1 MLPPFNM
8 SKLLKKMEKNNATK
22 MAKIKIFFPILGQKL
37 YFFLPKFREHYDKM
51 HCLCKLMVLEL
62 YNVQKRADN
71 DVILVHDVVLSGVL
85 E

>member
-1 MLPPFNM
+1 
-8 SKLLKKMEKNNATK
+8 MEKNNATK
-22 MAKIKIFFPILGQKL
+22 MAKIKIFFPILRQKL

-51 HCLCKLMVLEL
+51 YCLCKLMVLEL
-62 YNVQKRADN
+62 YNVQKHADN

>member
-1 MLPPFNM
+1 MQQKWLNQDFGP
-8 SKLLKKMEKNNATK
+8 
-22 MAKIKIFFPILGQKL
+22 KIV

>member
-1 MLPPFNM
+1 MQQ
-8 SKLLKKMEKNNATK
+8 KWLKSR
-22 MAKIKIFFPILGQKL
+22 FFPILGQKL
-37 YFFLPKFREHYDKM
+37 YFFLPQFREHYDKM
-51 HCLCKLMVLEL
+51 YCLCKLMVLEL

>member
-1 MLPPFNM
+1 MQQ
-8 SKLLKKMEKNNATK
+8 KWLKSR
-22 MAKIKIFFPILGQKL
+22 FSPLILGQKL

-85 E
+85 ELGIVVYY